1 MGSSSLLHP
10 GSFAPPA
17 PRLQCA
23 GRALSLEQPVVMGV
37 INVTPDSFSDGGQ
50 FGSVAEAVAR
60 GEEMVAQGAQI
71 LDVGGESTRP
81 GATPVDVQEELRR
94 VLPVIE
100 GLAARVQ
107 RVGAIVSIDTS
118 QPEVMRRAAEAGAG
132 MINDV
137 RALRVPGALE
147 VAAAGS
153 LGICLM
159 HMRGEPASMQ
169 QAPEYADVVAEVRDF
184 LAARVQA
191 CLQVGIARERLC
203 VDPGFGFGKRMSHN
217 LQLLRRLDALALLGL
232 PVLVGLSRK
241 SMSGALLAGAAG
253 QRAQPAPTQRL
264 AASPPPAPAQRLAA
278 SLALACVA
286 RLNGARIIRAH
297 DVAATVDALRV
308 VDAVYGADI
317 AGGEGN

>member
-17 PRLQCA
+17 LRLQCA
-23 GRALSLEQPVVMGV
+23 GRVLSLEHPLVMGV

-60 GEEMVAQGAQI
+60 GEEMVAQGARI

-81 GATPVDVQEELRR
+81 GATPVELEEELRR
-94 VLPVIE
+94 VLPVVE
-100 GLAARVQ
+100 GLAG
-107 RVGAIVSIDTS
+107 RVGDGAVISVDTS
-118 QPEVMRRAAEAGAG
+118 QPQVMRRAADAGAR

-159 HMRGEPASMQ
+159 HMLGEPATMQ
-169 QAPEYADVVAEVRDF
+169 QAPEYADVVNEVRDF
-184 LAARVQA
+184 LVSRVRA
-191 CLQVGIARERLC
+191 CLEVGIARERLC
-203 VDPGFGFGKRMSHN
+203 VDPGFGFGKRLAHN
-217 LQLLRRLDALALLGL
+217 LQLLRRLDALATLGL
-232 PVLVGLSRK
+232 PLLVGLSRK
-241 SMSGALLAGAAG
+241 SMSGALLALGAG
-253 QRAQPAPTQRL
+253 QRPQPAPG
-264 AASPPPAPAQRLAA
+264 QRLAA
-278 SLALACVA
+278 SLALACMA
-286 RLNGARIIRAH
+286 RLNGACIIRAH

-308 VDAVYGADI
+308 IEAVYGGGDMH
-317 AGGEGN
+317 GEGN